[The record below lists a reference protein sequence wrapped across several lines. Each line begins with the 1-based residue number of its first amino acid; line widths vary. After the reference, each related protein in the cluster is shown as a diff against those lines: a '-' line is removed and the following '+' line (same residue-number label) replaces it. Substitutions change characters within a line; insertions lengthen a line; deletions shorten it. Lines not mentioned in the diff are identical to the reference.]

1 MSMTQEDKELLLKD
15 LSARLLYGVKIL
27 HQGWNYEWDQELST
41 LEKVI
46 GIDERFIYTKVIN
59 DNGEEYTS
67 SKHTIALFDDKP
79 YLFPMSSMT
88 DEQREE
94 FLNIQSDER
103 QILTDALIRYRQG
116 NFEDKIPTIA
126 SYKHIDWLN
135 KNHFDYRDLI
145 EKGLAIDATNLNIYV
160 NLKTINY
167 EDIFRFDNDFERL
180 S

>member
-15 LSARLLYGVKIL
+15 LSARLFYGVKFESE
-27 HQGWNYEWDQELST
+27 NAERVYF
-41 LEKVI
+41 
-46 GIDERFIYTKVIN
+46 IDTSDDEIYIN
-59 DNGEEYTS
+59 GTNIEDV
-67 SKHTIALFDDKP
+67 KP

-88 DEQREE
+88 EEQREE

-103 QILTDALIRYRQG
+103 QILTDALIKYRQG

-135 KNHFDYRDLI
+135 ANHFDYRGLI
-145 EKGLAIDATNLNIYV
+145 EKDLAIDATNLNIYV

-167 EDIFRFDNDFERL
+167 EDIFRFDKDFERL